1 MSDRSATELP
11 KTRLNAP
18 AVGLDL
24 VSELR
29 STLERA
35 GELVARRRVEP
46 PRRLRGE
53 REGRAP
59 TSGSPSSSAGSSTA
73 ESDVKELASRLV
85 DSEHQGGRLM
95 NLYVA
100 TYQLHATLDPA
111 EVQATIAEIA
121 INLLGADQ
129 FVLLLR
135 RDEGEGYEIALLRGD
150 ATTAA
155 LVSLYDGES
164 YKGGD
169 PMVDQTL
176 RDGVLRLGP
185 DRRVAGAGGGALRGQ
200 NESLAPWSCPSCST
214 TNRTSAPKT
223 VTRLDLDVLAD
234 VLPRRLFRGLAVRD
248 QGSQAPYAG
257 GLVRW
262 ARGEGQAA
270 PKSSEAGP
278 RPSRTAPETQT
289 DGNLGSLKDVSS
301 PMRCSSSTSPGG
313 PAPCCSRTAASG
325 PLSASTAAAW

>member
-1 MSDRSATELP
+1 LSERSATESP
-11 KTRLNAP
+11 KSRLESP

-24 VSELR
+24 VGELR

-35 GELVARRRVEP
+35 GELIRVVESNLRGASEGTEGASASERIAELE
-46 PRRLRGE
+46 RRL
-53 REGRAP
+53 
-59 TSGSPSSSAGSSTA
+59 STA

-135 RDEGEGYEIALLRGD
+135 RDEGEGYEIALLEGMYD
-150 ATTAA
+150 GV
-155 LVSLYDGES
+155 LPFYDGET

-185 DRRVAGAGGGALRGQ
+185 TAESQALAAVPLRVQNDIVGALVVLKLLDHKPILRAEDRDLLDLLSAHAASAMFAARLFATKDRKLRTL
-200 NESLAPWSCPSCST
+200 ESLV
-214 TNRTSAPKT
+214 K
-223 VTRLDLDVLAD
+223 L
-234 VLPRRLFRGLAVRD
+234 
-248 QGSQAPYAG
+248 
-257 GLVRW
+257 
-262 ARGEGQAA
+262 ARGE
-270 PKSSEAGP
+270 
-278 RPSRTAPETQT
+278 
-289 DGNLGSLKDVSS
+289 
-301 PMRCSSSTSPGG
+301 
-313 PAPCCSRTAASG
+313 
-325 PLSASTAAAW
+325 

>member
-1 MSDRSATELP
+1 MSDRSATEP
-11 KTRLNAP
+11 AKTRLNAP

-35 GELVARRRVEP
+35 GELIRVVESNLRGSEGNEGASADERIAELE
-46 PRRLRGE
+46 RRL
-53 REGRAP
+53 
-59 TSGSPSSSAGSSTA
+59 STA

-100 TYQLHATLDPA
+100 TYQLHATLEPA

-135 RDEGEGYEIALLRGD
+135 RDEGEGYEIALREGSYD
-150 ATTAA
+150 GGV
-155 LVSLYDGES
+155 VSFYDGES
-164 YKGGD
+164 YQGGD

-185 DRRVAGAGGGALRGQ
+185 TAESQALAAVPLRVQNDIVGALVVLKLLDHKPILRAEDRDLLDLLSAHAASAMFAARLFATKDRKLRTL
-200 NESLAPWSCPSCST
+200 ESLV
-214 TNRTSAPKT
+214 K
-223 VTRLDLDVLAD
+223 L
-234 VLPRRLFRGLAVRD
+234 
-248 QGSQAPYAG
+248 
-257 GLVRW
+257 
-262 ARGEGQAA
+262 ARGE
-270 PKSSEAGP
+270 
-278 RPSRTAPETQT
+278 
-289 DGNLGSLKDVSS
+289 
-301 PMRCSSSTSPGG
+301 
-313 PAPCCSRTAASG
+313 
-325 PLSASTAAAW
+325 

>member
-1 MSDRSATELP
+1 LSDRGATGTP
-11 KTRLNAP
+11 KSRLDAP

-35 GELVARRRVEP
+35 GELVRVVESNLRGASEGSEASNAEERIGELE
-46 PRRLRGE
+46 RRL
-53 REGRAP
+53 A
-59 TSGSPSSSAGSSTA
+59 TA

-135 RDEGEGYEIALLRGD
+135 RDEGEGYEIALLEGMYD
-150 ATTAA
+150 AV
-155 LVSLYDGES
+155 LPLYDGDN

-185 DRRVAGAGGGALRGQ
+185 TAESQALAAVPLRVQNDIVGALVVLKLLDHKPILRSEDRDLLDLLSAHAASAMFAARLFATKDRKLRTL
-200 NESLAPWSCPSCST
+200 ESLV
-214 TNRTSAPKT
+214 K
-223 VTRLDLDVLAD
+223 L
-234 VLPRRLFRGLAVRD
+234 
-248 QGSQAPYAG
+248 
-257 GLVRW
+257 
-262 ARGEGQAA
+262 ARGE
-270 PKSSEAGP
+270 
-278 RPSRTAPETQT
+278 
-289 DGNLGSLKDVSS
+289 
-301 PMRCSSSTSPGG
+301 
-313 PAPCCSRTAASG
+313 
-325 PLSASTAAAW
+325 

>member
-1 MSDRSATELP
+1 LSDRSATGTP
-11 KTRLNAP
+11 PSRLDAP
-18 AVGLDL
+18 AAGLDP

-35 GELVARRRVEP
+35 GELARVVESS
-46 PRRLRGE
+46 LRGVSTGGETVDSEE
-53 REGRAP
+53 RIGELEHRLA
-59 TSGSPSSSAGSSTA
+59 TA

-135 RDEGEGYEIALLRGD
+135 RDEGEGYEIALLEGMYD
-150 ATTAA
+150 GV
-155 LVSLYDGES
+155 LPLYDGDS

-169 PMVDQTL
+169 PMVDSTL

-185 DRRVAGAGGGALRGQ
+185 TPESAALAAVPLRVQNDIVGALVVLKLLDHKPILRAEDRDLLDLLSAHAASAMFAARLFATKDRKLRTL
-200 NESLAPWSCPSCST
+200 ESLV
-214 TNRTSAPKT
+214 K
-223 VTRLDLDVLAD
+223 L
-234 VLPRRLFRGLAVRD
+234 
-248 QGSQAPYAG
+248 
-257 GLVRW
+257 
-262 ARGEGQAA
+262 ARGE
-270 PKSSEAGP
+270 
-278 RPSRTAPETQT
+278 
-289 DGNLGSLKDVSS
+289 
-301 PMRCSSSTSPGG
+301 
-313 PAPCCSRTAASG
+313 
-325 PLSASTAAAW
+325 

>member
-1 MSDRSATELP
+1 MSDRSATEPP

-35 GELVARRRVEP
+35 GELIRVVESNLRGSEGNEGASADERIAELE
-46 PRRLRGE
+46 RRL
-53 REGRAP
+53 
-59 TSGSPSSSAGSSTA
+59 STA

-100 TYQLHATLDPA
+100 TYQLHATLEPA

-135 RDEGEGYEIALLRGD
+135 RDEGEGYEIALREGSYD
-150 ATTAA
+150 GGV
-155 LVSLYDGES
+155 VSLYDGES
-164 YKGGD
+164 YQGGD

-176 RDGVLRLGP
+176 KDGVLRLGP
-185 DRRVAGAGGGALRGQ
+185 TAESQALAAVPLRVQNDIVGALVVLKLLDHKPILRAEDRDLLDLLSAHAASAMFAARLFATKDRKLRTL
-200 NESLAPWSCPSCST
+200 ESLV
-214 TNRTSAPKT
+214 K
-223 VTRLDLDVLAD
+223 L
-234 VLPRRLFRGLAVRD
+234 
-248 QGSQAPYAG
+248 
-257 GLVRW
+257 
-262 ARGEGQAA
+262 ARGE
-270 PKSSEAGP
+270 
-278 RPSRTAPETQT
+278 
-289 DGNLGSLKDVSS
+289 
-301 PMRCSSSTSPGG
+301 
-313 PAPCCSRTAASG
+313 
-325 PLSASTAAAW
+325 

>member
-1 MSDRSATELP
+1 LSDRSATEPP

-35 GELVARRRVEP
+35 GELIRVVESNLRGTEGNEGASADERIAELE
-46 PRRLRGE
+46 RRL
-53 REGRAP
+53 
-59 TSGSPSSSAGSSTA
+59 STA

-100 TYQLHATLDPA
+100 TYQLHATLEPA

-135 RDEGEGYEIALLRGD
+135 RDEGEGYEIALREGSYD
-150 ATTAA
+150 GGV
-155 LVSLYDGES
+155 VSFYDGET
-164 YKGGD
+164 YQGGD

-176 RDGVLRLGP
+176 KDGVLRLGP
-185 DRRVAGAGGGALRGQ
+185 TAESQALAAVPLRVQNDIVGALVVLKLLDHKPILRAEDRDLLDLLSAHAASAMFAARLFATKDRKLRTL
-200 NESLAPWSCPSCST
+200 ESLV
-214 TNRTSAPKT
+214 K
-223 VTRLDLDVLAD
+223 L
-234 VLPRRLFRGLAVRD
+234 
-248 QGSQAPYAG
+248 
-257 GLVRW
+257 
-262 ARGEGQAA
+262 ARGE
-270 PKSSEAGP
+270 
-278 RPSRTAPETQT
+278 
-289 DGNLGSLKDVSS
+289 
-301 PMRCSSSTSPGG
+301 
-313 PAPCCSRTAASG
+313 
-325 PLSASTAAAW
+325 

>member
-1 MSDRSATELP
+1 LSDRGATGSP
-11 KTRLNAP
+11 KSRLDAP

-35 GELVARRRVEP
+35 GELVRVVESNLRGASEGSESVSSDERIGELE
-46 PRRLRGE
+46 RRL
-53 REGRAP
+53 A
-59 TSGSPSSSAGSSTA
+59 TA

-135 RDEGEGYEIALLRGD
+135 RDEGEGYEIALLEGMYD
-150 ATTAA
+150 AV
-155 LVSLYDGES
+155 LPLYDGDN

-169 PMVDQTL
+169 PMVDTTL
-176 RDGVLRLGP
+176 GDGVLRPADVAAGRDLL
-185 DRRVAGAGGGALRGQ
+185 DARLDAGALEPGRDEARDL
-200 NESLAPWSCPSCST
+200 ELA
-214 TNRTSAPKT
+214 RAAGHE
-223 VTRLDLDVLAD
+223 VGVDGVDRDEL
-234 VLPRRLFRGLAVRD
+234 RD
-248 QGSQAPYAG
+248 QLAQRHQVPPSATVMAWPLTPLAR
-257 GLVRW
+257 VRVR
-262 ARGEGQAA
+262 ARSPARCCAA
-270 PKSSEAGP
+270 
-278 RPSRTAPETQT
+278 
-289 DGNLGSLKDVSS
+289 
-301 PMRCSSSTSPGG
+301 MR
-313 PAPCCSRTAASG
+313 
-325 PLSASTAAAW
+325 SASSFKAST